1 MTTGLGSMTMAER
14 MYFLHLG
21 RKPSSK
27 TYRLKILSIYN
38 VFVDKIGS
46 KGTNSGTKKNVQAR
60 LWEKNSR
67 QSENLVKIAQG
78 SFRNSL
84 IC

>member
-1 MTTGLGSMTMAER
+1 MAER
-14 MYFLHLG
+14 MFFLHLG

-46 KGTNSGTKKNVQAR
+46 KGLKFNNKKDVQAR

-67 QSENLVKIAQG
+67 QNETLVQIAQG
-78 SFRNSL
+78 CFRNSL
-84 IC
+84 I